1 MKIRLAKIT
10 DLEDILKIKAVAF
23 NFMLKEGNKNQWI
36 DDYPKKELLLNDIKN
51 KHLYLITKNNI
62 PHAFFYFN
70 IEIDSTYINIY
81 EGKWLNNKP
90 YGVIHRLAS
99 DLVIKDVF
107 QIAFEF
113 ALKNINNL
121 RVDTYKD
128 NYVMLHLLNKYHF
141 HRCGIIYVKTSNF
154 QDRIAFQFVKE

>member
-1 MKIRLAKIT
+1 MEIRLAQFT
-10 DLEDILKIKAVAF
+10 DLEDILKIKAIAY
-23 NFMLKEGNKNQWI
+23 NFMLSKGNKNQWI
-36 DDYPKKELLLNDIKN
+36 DDYPQKELLLNDIKN
-51 KHLYLITKNNI
+51 KHLYLITKNNLS
-62 PHAFFYFN
+62 HAFFYFN
-70 IEIDSTYINIY
+70 IEEDPTYIYIY
-81 EGKWLNNKP
+81 EGKWLNNEP

-99 DLVIKDVF
+99 DLAIKDVF
-107 QIAFEF
+107 KMAFEF

-128 NYVMLHLLNKYHF
+128 NHVMLHLLNKYHF